1 MASISTK
8 ADKHVGGDQKENDLL
23 TSIKDKH
30 YNLIDERGDHD
41 TSKRNAQNVTKEL
54 IAKESGRGMTRSD
67 SQSATQSSCT
77 LSIVSTDD
85 NRDDDN
91 KVKSTE
97 SSDSEM
103 ILIDEDSNIQ
113 NKGSNIGN
121 TVSELREYDPTIDE
135 RLPETVTLL
144 TTPDGGKLY
153 LVGTAHFSVESQNDV
168 SKIIQAVQPHIVAVE
183 LCRARVGILQLDE
196 EVLFGYAK
204 NIDYKTIM
212 DTIKRE
218 GLYDGL
224 LHILLLRMAAHV
236 AKELGMPPGGEFRR
250 AFEEVMYLLLE
261 NTHYLYYKI
270 YMNSLLCN
278 GLIYLRKVPFL
289 IKKKQFFL
297 FISCC
302 LYFKESLGLFWIF
315 LLIYNYA
322 NASADEYEHI
332 VADVMYIINN
342 IPGPGI
348 DIADFEAEYAVGCSC
363 VAECFNCSC
372 TRGSA
377 NYSNARIVDEKLIG
391 PVFECH
397 AHCKCRP
404 DCGNRLVQ
412 NGPLNCLIVREVANK
427 GLGLFTNKL
436 IKKGQFICEYAGEV
450 ISLQEARCRIEAN
463 KQGNMMNYV
472 LVVSEH
478 AGDRVIVTCIDPK
491 YFGNI
496 GRYANHSCDPNSILI
511 PIRVEGIVP
520 RLCLFASKDIENREE
535 VTFDYAGGAMV
546 NSVHYLSDTSCLCG
560 SGNCHRY
567 LPHNQI

>member
-103 ILIDEDSNIQ
+103 ILIDEGIYWPCIYNTENIGSNADSNIQ

-250 AFEEVMYLLLE
+250 AFEEAKKVPNCIIHLADRPINITMQRAIRSLSWWQTIKLGWKLAVMKDSITQEDVELCKQRSMLDEIIANMKEKFPVLGEVFVKERDIYL
-261 NTHYLYYKI
+261 T
-270 YMNSLLCN
+270 NSLQLSCLPHCVFN
-278 GLIYLRKVPFL
+278 HSYEPARVVGIVGL
-289 IKKKQFFL
+289 
-297 FISCC
+297 
-302 LYFKESLGLFWIF
+302 G
-315 LLIYNYA
+315 
-322 NASADEYEHI
+322 HT
-332 VADVMYIINN
+332 
-342 IPGPGI
+342 PGI
-348 DIADFEAEYAVGCSC
+348 
-363 VAECFNCSC
+363 
-372 TRGSA
+372 
-377 NYSNARIVDEKLIG
+377 
-391 PVFECH
+391 
-397 AHCKCRP
+397 
-404 DCGNRLVQ
+404 
-412 NGPLNCLIVREVANK
+412 
-427 GLGLFTNKL
+427 
-436 IKKGQFICEYAGEV
+436 
-450 ISLQEARCRIEAN
+450 
-463 KQGNMMNYV
+463 
-472 LVVSEH
+472 
-478 AGDRVIVTCIDPK
+478 
-491 YFGNI
+491 
-496 GRYANHSCDPNSILI
+496 
-511 PIRVEGIVP
+511 
-520 RLCLFASKDIENREE
+520 IENWGKVKPSDIPPIMRIPPPSLSGKILKQT
-535 VTFDYAGGAMV
+535 VKASVVGVVIYIGYRVVAIPAAITFQSFKS
-546 NSVHYLSDTSCLCG
+546 SVQGLLQVG
-560 SGNCHRY
+560 VVR
-567 LPHNQI
+567 